1 MKNQSGAIQIN
12 DLSYTYPDGTR
23 GLAGVTLSV
32 PPGQSVAILGPNG
45 AGKSTLLLTLP
56 GLIFGTGRIV
66 VSGMPVTPRTVRE
79 VRKRVGIV
87 FQNPDDQLFCPT
99 VYDDV
104 AFGPENMGLSDEE
117 VKRRTRD
124 ALSSMGLSA
133 YERRSSHHLSYGEK
147 KRASIATI
155 LAMDPAIIAFD
166 EPSANLDPEGVHD
179 LCTVIGTITKTKIVV
194 THDIALAG
202 KLADRAVVMRE
213 GRVIEDMPM
222 HDLSGNRKRQRDLR
236 LAFD

>member
-1 MKNQSGAIQIN
+1 MTANSGSIEIN

-23 GLAGVTLSV
+23 GLADVSLSIAS
-32 PPGQSVAILGPNG
+32 GQSVAILGPNG

-56 GLIFGTGRIV
+56 GLIFGTGRISIAGIL
-66 VSGMPVTPRTVRE
+66 VSPKTVRD

-104 AFGPENMGLSDEE
+104 AFGPVNMGLSADE
-117 VKRRTRD
+117 VKERTES
-124 ALSSMGLSA
+124 ALSSMGLA
-133 YERRSSHHLSYGEK
+133 GYEHRSSHHLSYGEK

-155 LAMDPAIIAFD
+155 LSMDPAIIAFD

-179 LCTVIGTITKTKIVV
+179 LCAVIRAITKTKIVV
-194 THDIALAG
+194 THDIGLAV
-202 KLADRAVVMRE
+202 KLADRAIVMRD
-213 GRVIEDMPM
+213 GLVVEDMPM
-222 HDLSGNRKRQRDLR
+222 RELSDNKKRQRELK

>member
-1 MKNQSGAIQIN
+1 MTARTGDIVIS

-23 GLAGVTLSV
+23 GLAQVNLSIAS
-32 PPGQSVAILGPNG
+32 GQSVAILGPNG

-66 VSGMPVTPRTVRE
+66 IAGIPVSPKTVRE
-79 VRKRVGIV
+79 VRKHVGIV

-104 AFGPENMGLSDEE
+104 AFGPENMGLSAGE
-117 VKRRTRD
+117 VVRRTKH
-124 ALSSMGLSA
+124 ALSAMGLSG
-133 YERRSSHHLSYGEK
+133 YEHRSSHHLSYGEK

-166 EPSANLDPEGVHD
+166 EPSANLDPEGVHG
-179 LCTVIGTITKTKIVV
+179 LGMVIRAITKTKIVV
-194 THDIALAG
+194 THDIELAR
-202 KLADRAVVMRE
+202 KLADRAIVMRE
-213 GRVIEDMPM
+213 GHVVEDMPM
-222 HDLSGNRKRQRDLR
+222 EELSGNKKRQRELK

>member
-1 MKNQSGAIQIN
+1 MTTNTGDIVIS

-23 GLAGVTLSV
+23 GLADVS
-32 PPGQSVAILGPNG
+32 QSVAILGPNG

-66 VSGMPVTPRTVRE
+66 IAGISVSPRTVRE
-79 VRKRVGIV
+79 VRKMVGIV

-104 AFGPENMGLSDEE
+104 AFGPENMGLSPEE
-117 VKRRTRD
+117 ISRRTENS
-124 ALSSMGLSA
+124 LSSMGLSG
-133 YERRSSHHLSYGEK
+133 YGHRSSHHLSFGEK

-166 EPSANLDPEGVHD
+166 EPSANLDPEGVHG
-179 LCTVIGTITKTKIVV
+179 LAAVIRAITKTKIVV
-194 THDIALAG
+194 THDIELAQ
-202 KLADRAVVMRE
+202 KLADRAIVMRD
-213 GRVIEDMPM
+213 GSIIEDMPM
-222 HDLSGNRKRQRDLR
+222 QQLSANKKRQRELK

>member
-1 MKNQSGAIQIN
+1 MTNHSGAVKISG
-12 DLSYTYPDGTR
+12 LSYTYPDGTR
-23 GLAGVTLSV
+23 GLAGVNLSIA
-32 PPGQSVAILGPNG
+32 PGQSVAVLGPNG

-66 VSGMPVTPRTVRE
+66 ISGITVSPNTVRE

-104 AFGPENMGLSDEE
+104 AFGPENMGLADGE
-117 VKRRTRD
+117 VRRRTED
-124 ALSSMGLSA
+124 ALASMGLA
-133 YERRSSHHLSYGEK
+133 GHDRRSSHHLSYGEK

-155 LAMDPAIIAFD
+155 LAMDPAVIAFD

-179 LCTVIGTITKTKIVV
+179 LCSVIRAITKTKIVV
-194 THDIALAG
+194 THDIVLAG
-202 KLADRAVVMRE
+202 KLADRAVIMRE
-213 GRVIEDMPM
+213 GRIIEDMPM
-222 HDLSGNRKRQRDLR
+222 KELSGNMKKQRDLK

>member
-1 MKNQSGAIQIN
+1 MNNDSGAIRIS

-32 PPGQSVAILGPNG
+32 EPGQSVAVLGPNG
-45 AGKSTLLLTLP
+45 AGKSTLLLTLA
-56 GLIFGTGRIV
+56 GLIFGAGRIV
-66 VSGMPVTPRTVRE
+66 VSGIAISPRTVRE
-79 VRKRVGIV
+79 VRKKVGIV

-104 AFGPENMGLSDEE
+104 AFGPENMGLSGDE
-117 VKRRTRD
+117 VRRRTEE
-124 ALSSMGLSA
+124 ALSSMGLA
-133 YERRSSHHLSYGEK
+133 RYGHRSSHHLSYGEK

-155 LAMDPAIIAFD
+155 LAMDPNIIAFD

-179 LCTVIGTITKTKIVV
+179 LIAVIGAITKTKIVV
-194 THDIALAG
+194 THDISLAG

-213 GRVIEDMPM
+213 GRVVADMPM
-222 HDLSGNRKRQRDLR
+222 NDLIADKERQRALR

>member
-1 MKNQSGAIQIN
+1 MTTNSGDIEIR

-23 GLAGVTLSV
+23 GLAGVSLSIAA
-32 PPGQSVAILGPNG
+32 GQSVAILGPNG

-56 GLIFGTGRIV
+56 GLIFGAGFISVGGVT
-66 VSGMPVTPRTVRE
+66 VSPKTVRE

-104 AFGPENMGLSDEE
+104 AFGPQNMGLEAAE
-117 VKRRTRD
+117 VTRRTEA
-124 ALSSMGLSA
+124 ALASMGLTG

-179 LCTVIGTITKTKIVV
+179 LSLIIRAITKTKIVV
-194 THDIALAG
+194 THDIELAR

-213 GRVIEDMPM
+213 GLIVEDMPM
-222 HDLSGNRKRQRDLR
+222 QEFSKNKKRQRELR

>member
-1 MKNQSGAIQIN
+1 MTNNSGAIQIS

-23 GLAGVTLSV
+23 GLAGLSLSISS
-32 PPGQSVAILGPNG
+32 GQSVAILGPNG

-66 VSGMPVTPRTVRE
+66 VSGIPVSPRTVRE

-104 AFGPENMGLSDEE
+104 AFGPENMGLSENE
-117 VKRRTRD
+117 VRRRTED
-124 ALSSMGLSA
+124 ALSSMGLSG
-133 YERRSSHHLSYGEK
+133 YGHRSSHHLSYGEK

-179 LCTVIGTITKTKIVV
+179 LSAVINAITKTKIVV
-194 THDIALAG
+194 THDIMLAG

-213 GRVIEDMPM
+213 GRIIEDMPM
-222 HDLSGNRKRQRDLR
+222 NKFSNDKKRQRDLK

>member
-1 MKNQSGAIQIN
+1 MTTNSGDIEIT

-23 GLAGVTLSV
+23 GLANVSLSITA
-32 PPGQSVAILGPNG
+32 GQSVAVLGPNG

-56 GLIFGTGRIV
+56 GLIFGTGIV
-66 VSGMPVTPRTVRE
+66 SVAGITVSPKTVRE

-104 AFGPENMGLSDEE
+104 AFGPQNMGLEADE
-117 VKRRTRD
+117 VTRRTEA
-124 ALSSMGLSA
+124 ALAAMGLA
-133 YERRSSHHLSYGEK
+133 GYERRSSHHLSYGEK

-179 LCTVIGTITKTKIVV
+179 LSMVIRAITKTKIVV
-194 THDIALAG
+194 THDIELAR
-202 KLADRAVVMRE
+202 KLADRAIVMRE
-213 GRVIEDMPM
+213 GAVVEDMPM
-222 HDLSGNRKRQRDLR
+222 REFSADKKRQRELR